1 MNIDDKLESI
11 LKRLDVVENENKK
24 LIDKNNYLAKKID
37 DLSKKNQVGYAYNR
51 AKTVDEDDSLDEVEI
66 SE

>member
-24 LIDKNNYLAKKID
+24 LIDKNNYLAKK
-37 DLSKKNQVGYAYNR
+37 N
-51 AKTVDEDDSLDEVEI
+51 
-66 SE
+66 